1 VQLVAENKNAA
12 ASTAFALTAL
22 AGPPATK
29 STLLLRPIDC
39 CTKTQPESFSFLRK
53 RLDIIFSFLQPWQG
67 ESSGSVTGCQ
77 LSVARESRPL
87 ASLE

>member
-29 STLLLRPIDC
+29 CTLLLRRIDC

-53 RLDIIFSFLQPWQG
+53 RLDIIFRNLRCWQG
-67 ESSGSVTGCQ
+67 KKQLPVGSCRLPEKTGPSLRSG
-77 LSVARESRPL
+77 
-87 ASLE
+87 